1 MNMKTQS
8 FSFLFSV
15 LGVGLFK
22 LIALVSMPVAVVK
35 AAISVLHGIVAA
47 VNLSIIDINE
57 RAAIARKQNN

>member
-1 MNMKTQS
+1 MKTQS

-35 AAISVLHGIVAA
+35 AAISVLHGIVAS
-47 VNLSIIDINE
+47 VNLSIIDVNE